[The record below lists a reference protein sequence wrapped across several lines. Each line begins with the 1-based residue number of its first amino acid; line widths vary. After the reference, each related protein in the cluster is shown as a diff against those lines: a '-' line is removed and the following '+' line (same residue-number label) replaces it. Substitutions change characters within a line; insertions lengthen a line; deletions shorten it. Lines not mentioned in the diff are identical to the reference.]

1 LISRQFESAR
11 HLQNTLATWTVT
23 NAAQAQDKQRAIEQ
37 MAQCETHGRKFVT
50 WYVDLLN
57 DEIKVEGK
65 EHNVRPLAEFQEMLA
80 ATAGCILKHVI
91 LPEWQTETQSLIRCQ
106 DTSDKTKDS
115 NTAASCLPPHV
126 RAAEEFVVLPYL
138 GFIQNILGRIRTIAL
153 SIVALFVA
161 ATLSV
166 SCYPFD
172 PLPVIG
178 AVFLILFALVGAS
191 MVFAYSE
198 MSKDATL
205 SHIANT
211 NPGELGLEFWVK
223 IAAFGIGP
231 LIGLLTT
238 LFPSMTDFIVSFLQP
253 GAQAFK

>member
-1 LISRQFESAR
+1 ME
-11 HLQNTLATWTVT
+11 
-23 NAAQAQDKQRAIEQ
+23 
-37 MAQCETHGRKFVT
+37 QCEKQGRKFVT

-57 DEIKVEGK
+57 DEVKDTDK
-65 EHNVRPLAEFQEMLA
+65 EYNIRPLTEFQEMLA

-91 LPEWQTETQSLIRCQ
+91 LPSWQTETESLIRCP
-106 DTSDKTKDS
+106 DPNNKSKDS
-115 NTAASCLPPHV
+115 ETEAVCLPAHV

-138 GFIQNILGRIRTIAL
+138 GFIQNILGRVRTIAF
-153 SIVALFVA
+153 SIVSLFVA
-161 ATLSV
+161 ATLGV

-178 AVFLILFALVGAS
+178 AVFLILFALVGAT
-191 MVFAYSE
+191 MIFVYSE
-198 MSKDATL
+198 MSRDSTL

-211 NPGELGLEFWVK
+211 NPGELGMEFWVK
-223 IAAFGIGP
+223 MATFGIGP

-238 LFPSMTDFIVSFLQP
+238 LFPSMTDFVVSFLQP

>member
-1 LISRQFESAR
+1 M
-11 HLQNTLATWTVT
+11 T
-23 NAAQAQDKQRAIEQ
+23 
-37 MAQCETHGRKFVT
+37 QCEKLGREFAT

-57 DEIKVEGK
+57 DEIRTEGK
-65 EHNVRPLAEFQEMLA
+65 ESNLRPLTDFQEMLA

-91 LPEWQTETQSLIRCQ
+91 MPAWQTETESLILCHVP
-106 DTSDKTKDS
+106 SDKDKEKSTGKDKDDDK
-115 NTAASCLPPHV
+115 AGSCLSPHV

-138 GFIQNILGRIRTIAL
+138 GFTQNILGRVRTIAF
-153 SIVALFVA
+153 SIVSLFVA
-161 ATLSV
+161 ATLGV

-178 AVFLILFALVGAS
+178 AVFLILFALVGSS
-191 MVFAYSE
+191 MIFAYSE

-211 NPGELGLEFWVK
+211 NPGELGMEFWIK
-223 IAAFGIGP
+223 MAAFGIGP

-238 LFPSMTDFIVSFLQP
+238 LFPSMTDFVVSFLQP
-253 GAQAFK
+253 GAQAIK